1 MSEQDKKTERRLR
14 TALHAAGSEAP
25 APADLWG
32 RIKPRL
38 EGSTTTSTWWQRRWA
53 SLAVGAAA
61 TVVLAVG
68 ATGIVLVAAG
78 LTAGNGDGLLVAG
91 DENSFNLAIRSDDSA
106 GLFEYLDVD
115 DGADTRLLRALE
127 EEQSLTALTVPAPQP
142 TGTPAPSIVRGPSG
156 SPGPV
161 GTRGPATSPSGDAQ
175 DFPVFNSERQVIS
188 QASLTVEV
196 EDVGTAITE
205 LRAFVESVG
214 GFIEHVST
222 TDGPQP
228 GRGSA
233 TIRVP
238 AEQFNHTIDR
248 IEAFGEVLGQS
259 LGQTDVTGDAIDLAA
274 QLRSERSAEASL
286 LKLLDRAVSVSDV
299 LTVEREL
306 GRVRAN
312 VERLQGQ
319 LDFIERS
326 VALATITVTLA
337 LPPDPTASAPSASL
351 RIEVRD
357 VERSVRRIRD
367 LVDQAGGTM
376 GQVVTVSTQQDGQE
390 AFLSFLVPASAF
402 DSVLTSLVGDGVVLH
417 REVRSDGRL
426 PKDEPD
432 KDAQARITTEL
443 QSPEEADPWRSIG
456 IPVGGALVVLS
467 LVGALTL
474 AFRARRRV

>member
-1 MSEQDKKTERRLR
+1 MSEQDEKTERRLR

-25 APADLWG
+25 APADLWV
-32 RIKPRL
+32 RIEPRL
-38 EGSTTTSTWWQRRWA
+38 EGSTTTSTWWQRGWA

-61 TVVLAVG
+61 TVVLAAG
-68 ATGIVLVAAG
+68 ATGIALVAAG
-78 LTAGNGDGLLVAG
+78 LTAGNGDG
-91 DENSFNLAIRSDDSA
+91 NSFSLAFRSDDSA

-115 DGADTRLLRALE
+115 EGADTRLLRALT
-127 EEQSLTALTVPAPQP
+127 EEQSSNALAVPAPPP
-142 TGTPAPSIVRGPSG
+142 TGTPAPSIVWGPSG
-156 SPGPV
+156 GAGPV
-161 GTRGPATSPSGDAQ
+161 DTLGAVSRPSADGQ
-175 DFPVFNSERQVIS
+175 GSQVFNSERQVIS

-196 EDVGTAITE
+196 ADVGTAITK
-205 LRAFVESVG
+205 LRVFVESVG

-222 TDGPQP
+222 SDGPQP
-228 GRGSA
+228 RRGSA

-248 IEAFGEVLGQS
+248 LEAFGEVLGQS

-326 VALATITVTLA
+326 VALATITVTFA

-376 GQVVTVSTQQDGQE
+376 GQVVTVSTQQDGHE

-417 REVRSDGRL
+417 QEVRSDGRL
-426 PKDEPD
+426 PKDKPD

-443 QSPEEADPWRSIG
+443 QSPEEANPWRSIG

>member
-1 MSEQDKKTERRLR
+1 MSEQDEKTERRLR

-25 APADLWG
+25 APADLWV

-78 LTAGNGDGLLVAG
+78 LTAGSGDGLLVAG
-91 DENSFNLAIRSDDSA
+91 DENSVSVVIRSDDSA
-106 GLFEYLDVD
+106 GLPDVD
-115 DGADTRLLRALE
+115 DGADTRLSRALE
-127 EEQSLTALTVPAPQP
+127 QEQSGAFLADPDPPTATPAPQIVW
-142 TGTPAPSIVRGPSG
+142 GPAG

-161 GTRGPATSPSGDAQ
+161 GTRGPAPSPSGDAQ

-188 QASLTVEV
+188 QAPLTVEV

-326 VALATITVTLA
+326 VALATITVTFA

-417 REVRSDGRL
+417 QEVRSDGRL
-426 PKDEPD
+426 PKDKPD
-432 KDAQARITTEL
+432 EDAQARITTEL
-443 QSPEEADPWRSIG
+443 QSPEEANPWRSIG

>member
-1 MSEQDKKTERRLR
+1 MSEQDEKTERRLR

-25 APADLWG
+25 APADLWA

-68 ATGIVLVAAG
+68 ATGIVLVANG
-78 LTAGNGDGLLVAG
+78 LTAGDG

-106 GLFEYLDVD
+106 GLFEYLEFD
-115 DGADTRLLRALE
+115 DGADTRLSRALE
-127 EEQSLTALTVPAPQP
+127 QEQSDAFLADPDPPTATPAPQ
-142 TGTPAPSIVRGPSG
+142 IVWGLAG

-161 GTRGPATSPSGDAQ
+161 GTRGPAPSPSGDAQ

-326 VALATITVTLA
+326 VALATITVTFA

-367 LVDQAGGTM
+367 LVDQADGTM

-417 REVRSDGRL
+417 QEVRSDGRL
-426 PKDEPD
+426 PKDKPD
-432 KDAQARITTEL
+432 EDAQARITTEL
-443 QSPEEADPWRSIG
+443 QSPEEANPWRSIG

>member
-1 MSEQDKKTERRLR
+1 MSEQDEKTERKLR

-25 APADLWG
+25 APADLWV

-38 EGSTTTSTWWQRRWA
+38 EGSTPTSTWWQRRWA

-61 TVVLAVG
+61 TVVLTVG
-68 ATGIVLVAAG
+68 ATGIMLVAAG
-78 LTAGNGDGLLVAG
+78 LTAGSGDGLLVAG
-91 DENSFNLAIRSDDSA
+91 DENSFSLVSRSDDSA
-106 GLFEYLDVD
+106 GLPDVD
-115 DGADTRLLRALE
+115 DGADTRLSRALE
-127 EEQSLTALTVPAPQP
+127 QEQSGAFLEDPDPPTETPAPQNVL
-142 TGTPAPSIVRGPSG
+142 GPAG

-161 GTRGPATSPSGDAQ
+161 GTRGPAPSPSGDAQ
-175 DFPVFNSERQVIS
+175 DFLVFNSERQVIS

-222 TDGPQP
+222 RDGPQP

-238 AEQFNHTIDR
+238 VDQFNYTIDR

-326 VALATITVTLA
+326 VALATITVTFA

-417 REVRSDGRL
+417 QEVRSDGRL
-426 PKDEPD
+426 PKDKPD
-432 KDAQARITTEL
+432 EDAQARITTEL
-443 QSPEEADPWRSIG
+443 QSPEEANPWRSIG

>member
-1 MSEQDKKTERRLR
+1 MSEQDEKTERRLR
-14 TALHAAGSEAP
+14 SALHAAGSEAP
-25 APADLWG
+25 APADLWV

-53 SLAVGAAA
+53 FLAVGAAA

-78 LTAGNGDGLLVAG
+78 LSAGAGEAQSSAG
-91 DENSFNLAIRSDDSA
+91 DESSPAVAALNSDDSGDFF
-106 GLFEYLDVD
+106 GLSVVD
-115 DGADTRLLRALE
+115 DGADTRLSRALE
-127 EEQSLTALTVPAPQP
+127 EEQSGWFVVPALPTATPAPQMFL
-142 TGTPAPSIVRGPSG
+142 GPRG
-156 SPGPV
+156 SPGAV
-161 GTRGPATSPSGDAQ
+161 DTRGPAPSPSADGQ
-175 DFPVFNSERQVIS
+175 DFPVFDSERQVIS

-196 EDVGTAITE
+196 EDVGTAITQ
-205 LRAFVESVG
+205 LRVFVESVG

-222 TDGPQP
+222 SDGPQP

-274 QLRSERSAEASL
+274 RLRSERSAEASL

-326 VALATITVTLA
+326 VALATITVTFA

-417 REVRSDGRL
+417 QEVRSDGRL
-426 PKDEPD
+426 PKDKPD

-474 AFRARRRV
+474 AFRARRRA

>member
-1 MSEQDKKTERRLR
+1 MSEQDEKTERRLR

-25 APADLWG
+25 APADLWV

-61 TVVLAVG
+61 TVVLTVG

-78 LTAGNGDGLLVAG
+78 LTAGSGDGLLGAG
-91 DENSFNLAIRSDDSA
+91 DENSVSFAIRSDDSA
-106 GLFEYLDVD
+106 GLPDVD
-115 DGADTRLLRALE
+115 DGADTRLSRALE
-127 EEQSLTALTVPAPQP
+127 QEQSGALADPVPPTATPAPQIVL
-142 TGTPAPSIVRGPSG
+142 GPAG

-161 GTRGPATSPSGDAQ
+161 GTRGPAPSPSGDAQ

-326 VALATITVTLA
+326 VALATITVTFA

-417 REVRSDGRL
+417 QEVRSDGRL
-426 PKDEPD
+426 PKDKPD
-432 KDAQARITTEL
+432 EDAQARITTEL
-443 QSPEEADPWRSIG
+443 QSPEEANPWRSIG

>member
-1 MSEQDKKTERRLR
+1 MSEQDEKTERRLR

-25 APADLWG
+25 APADLWV

-61 TVVLAVG
+61 TVVLTVG

-106 GLFEYLDVD
+106 GLPDVD
-115 DGADTRLLRALE
+115 DGTTTRLSRWALE
-127 EEQSLTALTVPAPQP
+127 EEQSGALVVPAPQP
-142 TGTPAPSIVRGPSG
+142 TGTPAPSIVWGPAG

-161 GTRGPATSPSGDAQ
+161 GTRGPAPSPSGDAQ

-214 GFIEHVST
+214 GFIEHVSMR
-222 TDGPQP
+222 DGPQP

-326 VALATITVTLA
+326 VALATITVTFA

-417 REVRSDGRL
+417 QEVRSDGRL
-426 PKDEPD
+426 PKDKPD
-432 KDAQARITTEL
+432 EDAQARITTEL
-443 QSPEEADPWRSIG
+443 QSPEEANPWRSIG

>member
-1 MSEQDKKTERRLR
+1 MSEQDEKTERKLR

-25 APADLWG
+25 APADLWV

-38 EGSTTTSTWWQRRWA
+38 EGSTPTSTWWQRRWA

-61 TVVLAVG
+61 TVVLTVG
-68 ATGIVLVAAG
+68 ATGIMLVAAG
-78 LTAGNGDGLLVAG
+78 LTAGSGDGLLVAG
-91 DENSFNLAIRSDDSA
+91 DENSFSLVSRSDDSA
-106 GLFEYLDVD
+106 GLPDVD
-115 DGADTRLLRALE
+115 DGADTRLSRALE
-127 EEQSLTALTVPAPQP
+127 QEQSGAFLEDPDPPTETPAPQNVL
-142 TGTPAPSIVRGPSG
+142 GPAG

-161 GTRGPATSPSGDAQ
+161 GARGPAPSPSGDAQ
-175 DFPVFNSERQVIS
+175 DFLVFNSERQVIS

-222 TDGPQP
+222 RDGPQP

-238 AEQFNHTIDR
+238 ADQFNYTIDR

-286 LKLLDRAVSVSDV
+286 LKLLGRAVSISDV

-326 VALATITVTLA
+326 VALATITVTFA

-376 GQVVTVSTQQDGQE
+376 GQVVTVSTQQDGQD

-417 REVRSDGRL
+417 QEVRSDGRL
-426 PKDEPD
+426 PKDKPD
-432 KDAQARITTEL
+432 EDAQARITTEL
-443 QSPEEADPWRSIG
+443 QSPEEANPWRSIG

>member
-1 MSEQDKKTERRLR
+1 MSEQDEKTERRLR

-25 APADLWG
+25 APADLWV

-61 TVVLAVG
+61 TVVLTVG

-78 LTAGNGDGLLVAG
+78 LTAGSGDGLLVAG
-91 DENSFNLAIRSDDSA
+91 DENSVSLAIRSDDSA
-106 GLFEYLDVD
+106 GLPDVD
-115 DGADTRLLRALE
+115 DGADTRLSRALE
-127 EEQSLTALTVPAPQP
+127 QEQSGAFLEDPDPPTETPAPQIVW
-142 TGTPAPSIVRGPSG
+142 GPAG

-161 GTRGPATSPSGDAQ
+161 GTRGPAPSPSGDAQ

-326 VALATITVTLA
+326 VALATITVTFA

-417 REVRSDGRL
+417 QEVRSDGRL
-426 PKDEPD
+426 PKDKPD
-432 KDAQARITTEL
+432 EDAQARITTEL
-443 QSPEEADPWRSIG
+443 QSPEEANPWRSIG

>member
-1 MSEQDKKTERRLR
+1 MSEQDEKTERRLR

-25 APADLWG
+25 APADLWV

-61 TVVLAVG
+61 TVVLTVG
-68 ATGIVLVAAG
+68 ATGIVLVGAG
-78 LTAGNGDGLLVAG
+78 LTAGSGDGLLVAG
-91 DENSFNLAIRSDDSA
+91 DENSVSFAIRSDDSA
-106 GLFEYLDVD
+106 GLPDVD
-115 DGADTRLLRALE
+115 DGADTRLSRALE
-127 EEQSLTALTVPAPQP
+127 EEQSGALVVPAPQP
-142 TGTPAPSIVRGPSG
+142 TGTPAPQIVWGPAG

-161 GTRGPATSPSGDAQ
+161 GTRGPAPSPSGDAQ

-326 VALATITVTLA
+326 VALATITVTFA

-417 REVRSDGRL
+417 QEVRSDGRL
-426 PKDEPD
+426 PKDKPD
-432 KDAQARITTEL
+432 EDAQARITTEL
-443 QSPEEADPWRSIG
+443 QSPEEANPWRSIG

>member
-1 MSEQDKKTERRLR
+1 MSEQDEKTERRLR

-25 APADLWG
+25 APADLWV

-61 TVVLAVG
+61 TVVLTVG
-68 ATGIVLVAAG
+68 ATGIMLVAAG
-78 LTAGNGDGLLVAG
+78 LTAGSGDGLLVAG
-91 DENSFNLAIRSDDSA
+91 DENSFSLVSRSDDSA
-106 GLFEYLDVD
+106 GLPDVD
-115 DGADTRLLRALE
+115 DGADTRLSRALE
-127 EEQSLTALTVPAPQP
+127 QEQSGAFLEDPDPPTETPAPQIVW
-142 TGTPAPSIVRGPSG
+142 GPAG

-161 GTRGPATSPSGDAQ
+161 GTRGPAPSPSGDAQ

-222 TDGPQP
+222 RDGPQP

-238 AEQFNHTIDR
+238 ADQFNYTIDR

-286 LKLLDRAVSVSDV
+286 LKLLGRAVSVSDV

-312 VERLQGQ
+312 VERLQGH

-326 VALATITVTLA
+326 VALATITVTFA

-417 REVRSDGRL
+417 QEVRSDGRL
-426 PKDEPD
+426 PKDKPD
-432 KDAQARITTEL
+432 EDAQARITTEL
-443 QSPEEADPWRSIG
+443 QSPEEANPWRSIG

>member
-1 MSEQDKKTERRLR
+1 MSEQDERTERRLR

-25 APADLWG
+25 APADLWV

-78 LTAGNGDGLLVAG
+78 LTAGSGDGLLVAG
-91 DENSFNLAIRSDDSA
+91 DENSVSVVIRSNDSA
-106 GLFEYLDVD
+106 GLPDVD
-115 DGADTRLLRALE
+115 DGADTRLSRALE
-127 EEQSLTALTVPAPQP
+127 QEQSGAFLADPDPPTAKPAPQIVW
-142 TGTPAPSIVRGPSG
+142 GPAG

-161 GTRGPATSPSGDAQ
+161 GTRGPAPSPSGDAQ
-175 DFPVFNSERQVIS
+175 DFPVFNSERQIIS

-326 VALATITVTLA
+326 VALATITVTFA

-417 REVRSDGRL
+417 QEVRSDGRL
-426 PKDEPD
+426 PKDKPD
-432 KDAQARITTEL
+432 EDAQARITTEL
-443 QSPEEADPWRSIG
+443 QSPEEANPWRSIG

>member
-1 MSEQDKKTERRLR
+1 MSEQDEKTERRLR

-25 APADLWG
+25 APADLWV

-106 GLFEYLDVD
+106 GLPDVD
-115 DGADTRLLRALE
+115 DGADTRLSRALE
-127 EEQSLTALTVPAPQP
+127 QEQSGAFLADPDPPTATPAPQIVW
-142 TGTPAPSIVRGPSG
+142 GPAG

-161 GTRGPATSPSGDAQ
+161 GTRGPAPSPSGDAQ

-326 VALATITVTLA
+326 VALATITVTFA

-376 GQVVTVSTQQDGQE
+376 GQVETVSTQQDGQE

-417 REVRSDGRL
+417 QEVRSDGRL
-426 PKDEPD
+426 PKDKPD
-432 KDAQARITTEL
+432 EDAQARITTEL
-443 QSPEEADPWRSIG
+443 QSPEEANPWRSIG

>member
-1 MSEQDKKTERRLR
+1 MSEQDEKTERRLR

-25 APADLWG
+25 APADLWV

-61 TVVLAVG
+61 TVVLTVG

-78 LTAGNGDGLLVAG
+78 LTAGSGDGLLVAG
-91 DENSFNLAIRSDDSA
+91 DENSVSLAFRSDDSA
-106 GLFEYLDVD
+106 GLPYVD
-115 DGADTRLLRALE
+115 YGADTRLSRALE
-127 EEQSLTALTVPAPQP
+127 EEQSGALADPDPPTATPAPQ
-142 TGTPAPSIVRGPSG
+142 IVWGSAG

-161 GTRGPATSPSGDAQ
+161 GTRGPAPSPSGDAQ
-175 DFPVFNSERQVIS
+175 DFPVFNSERQIIS

-326 VALATITVTLA
+326 VALATITVTFA

-417 REVRSDGRL
+417 QEVRSDGRL
-426 PKDEPD
+426 PKDKPD
-432 KDAQARITTEL
+432 EDAQARIITEL
-443 QSPEEADPWRSIG
+443 QSPEEANPWRSIG

>member
-1 MSEQDKKTERRLR
+1 MSEQDEKTERRLR

-25 APADLWG
+25 APADLWV

-38 EGSTTTSTWWQRRWA
+38 EGSTPTSTWWQRRWA

-61 TVVLAVG
+61 TVVLTVG
-68 ATGIVLVAAG
+68 ATGIMLVAAG
-78 LTAGNGDGLLVAG
+78 LTAGSGDGLLVAG
-91 DENSFNLAIRSDDSA
+91 DENSFSLVSRSDDSA
-106 GLFEYLDVD
+106 GLPDVD
-115 DGADTRLLRALE
+115 DGADTRLSRALE
-127 EEQSLTALTVPAPQP
+127 QEQSGALLEDPDPPTATPAPQNVL
-142 TGTPAPSIVRGPSG
+142 GPAG

-161 GTRGPATSPSGDAQ
+161 GTRGPAPSPSGDAQ

-222 TDGPQP
+222 RDGPQP

-238 AEQFNHTIDR
+238 ADQFNYTIDR

-326 VALATITVTLA
+326 VALATITVTFA

-417 REVRSDGRL
+417 QEVRSDGRL
-426 PKDEPD
+426 PKDKPD
-432 KDAQARITTEL
+432 EDAQARITTEL
-443 QSPEEADPWRSIG
+443 QSPEEANPWRSIG

>member
-1 MSEQDKKTERRLR
+1 MSEQDEKTERRLR

-25 APADLWG
+25 APADLWV

-61 TVVLAVG
+61 TVVLTVG

-78 LTAGNGDGLLVAG
+78 LTAGSDDGLLVAG
-91 DENSFNLAIRSDDSA
+91 DEKSAILAIRSDDSA
-106 GLFEYLDVD
+106 GLPNVD
-115 DGADTRLLRALE
+115 DGADTLLWRASE
-127 EEQSLTALTVPAPQP
+127 EEQSAVLADPDPPTA
-142 TGTPAPSIVRGPSG
+142 TPAPKIVLGPTG
-156 SPGPV
+156 SPGPA
-161 GTRGPATSPSGDAQ
+161 GARGPAPSPSGDAQ
-175 DFPVFNSERQVIS
+175 NFPVFNSERQVIS

-205 LRAFVESVG
+205 LRVFVESVG

-326 VALATITVTLA
+326 VALATITVTFA

-417 REVRSDGRL
+417 QEVRSDGRL
-426 PKDEPD
+426 PKDKPD

-443 QSPEEADPWRSIG
+443 QSPEEANPWRSIG

>member
-1 MSEQDKKTERRLR
+1 MSEQDEKTERRLR

-25 APADLWG
+25 APADLWV

-61 TVVLAVG
+61 TVVLTVG

-78 LTAGNGDGLLVAG
+78 LTAGSGDGLLVAG
-91 DENSFNLAIRSDDSA
+91 DENSVSLAIRSDNSA
-106 GLFEYLDVD
+106 GLPDVD
-115 DGADTRLLRALE
+115 DGADTRLSRALE
-127 EEQSLTALTVPAPQP
+127 EEQSGAFLADPDPPTPTPAPQIVW
-142 TGTPAPSIVRGPSG
+142 GPAG

-161 GTRGPATSPSGDAQ
+161 GTRGPAPSPSGDAQ

-238 AEQFNHTIDR
+238 ADQFNYTIDR

-326 VALATITVTLA
+326 VALATITVTFA

-417 REVRSDGRL
+417 QEVRSDGRL
-426 PKDEPD
+426 PKDKPD
-432 KDAQARITTEL
+432 EDAQARITTEL
-443 QSPEEADPWRSIG
+443 QSPEEANPWRSIG

>member
-1 MSEQDKKTERRLR
+1 MSEQDERTERRLR

-25 APADLWG
+25 APADLWV

-38 EGSTTTSTWWQRRWA
+38 EGSTTTSTWWQRRWD

-78 LTAGNGDGLLVAG
+78 LTAGSGDGLLVAG
-91 DENSFNLAIRSDDSA
+91 DENSVSVVIRSNDSA
-106 GLFEYLDVD
+106 GLPDVD
-115 DGADTRLLRALE
+115 DGADTRLSRALE
-127 EEQSLTALTVPAPQP
+127 QEQSGGFLADPDPPTATPAPQ
-142 TGTPAPSIVRGPSG
+142 IVWGPSG

-161 GTRGPATSPSGDAQ
+161 GTRGPAPSPSGDAQ
-175 DFPVFNSERQVIS
+175 DFPVFNSERQIIS

-326 VALATITVTLA
+326 VALATITVTFA

-417 REVRSDGRL
+417 QEVRSDGRL
-426 PKDEPD
+426 RRDKPDE
-432 KDAQARITTEL
+432 DAQARITTEL
-443 QSPEEADPWRSIG
+443 QSPEEANPWRSIG

>member
-1 MSEQDKKTERRLR
+1 MSEQDEKTERRLR

-25 APADLWG
+25 APADLWV

-61 TVVLAVG
+61 TVVLTVG

-78 LTAGNGDGLLVAG
+78 LTAGSDDGLLVAG
-91 DENSFNLAIRSDDSA
+91 DENSVSVVIRSNDSA
-106 GLFEYLDVD
+106 GLPDVD
-115 DGADTRLLRALE
+115 DGADTRLSRALE
-127 EEQSLTALTVPAPQP
+127 QEQSDAFLADPDPPTA
-142 TGTPAPSIVRGPSG
+142 TPAPKIILSPAG

-161 GTRGPATSPSGDAQ
+161 GTRGPAPRPSGDAQ

-205 LRAFVESVG
+205 LRAIVESVG

-326 VALATITVTLA
+326 VALATITVTFA

-402 DSVLTSLVGDGVVLH
+402 ESVLTSLVGDGVVLH
-417 REVRSDGRL
+417 QEVRSDGRL
-426 PKDEPD
+426 PKDKPD
-432 KDAQARITTEL
+432 EDAQARITTEL
-443 QSPEEADPWRSIG
+443 QSPEEANPWRSIG

>member
-1 MSEQDKKTERRLR
+1 MSEQDEKTERRLR
-14 TALHAAGSEAP
+14 TALHAAGSEAR
-25 APADLWG
+25 APADLWV

-106 GLFEYLDVD
+106 GLPDVD
-115 DGADTRLLRALE
+115 DGTTTRLSRWALE
-127 EEQSLTALTVPAPQP
+127 EEQSGALVVPAPQP
-142 TGTPAPSIVRGPSG
+142 TGTPAPSIVWGPAG

-196 EDVGTAITE
+196 ADVGTAITE

-326 VALATITVTLA
+326 VALATITVTFA

-367 LVDQAGGTM
+367 LVDQADGTM

-390 AFLSFLVPASAF
+390 AFLSFLVPASTF

-417 REVRSDGRL
+417 QEVRSDGRL
-426 PKDEPD
+426 PKDKPD
-432 KDAQARITTEL
+432 EDAQARITTEL
-443 QSPEEADPWRSIG
+443 QSPEEANPWRSIG

-467 LVGALTL
+467 LIGALTL

>member
-1 MSEQDKKTERRLR
+1 MSEQDEKTERRLR

-25 APADLWG
+25 APADLWV

-68 ATGIVLVAAG
+68 ATGIVLVAAD

-91 DENSFNLAIRSDDSA
+91 DENSVSVVIRSNDSA
-106 GLFEYLDVD
+106 GLPDVD
-115 DGADTRLLRALE
+115 DGADTRLSRALE
-127 EEQSLTALTVPAPQP
+127 QEQSGAFLADPDPPTPTPAPQIVW
-142 TGTPAPSIVRGPSG
+142 GPAG

-161 GTRGPATSPSGDAQ
+161 GTRGSAPSPSGDAQ
-175 DFPVFNSERQVIS
+175 DFPVFNSERQIIS

-326 VALATITVTLA
+326 VALATITVTFA

-417 REVRSDGRL
+417 QEVRSDGRL
-426 PKDEPD
+426 PKDKPD
-432 KDAQARITTEL
+432 EDAQARITTEL
-443 QSPEEADPWRSIG
+443 QSPEEANPWRSIG

>member
-1 MSEQDKKTERRLR
+1 MSEQDEKTERRLR

-25 APADLWG
+25 APADLWV

-38 EGSTTTSTWWQRRWA
+38 EGSTPTSTWWQRRWA

-61 TVVLAVG
+61 TVVLTVG

-78 LTAGNGDGLLVAG
+78 LTAGSGDGLLVAG
-91 DENSFNLAIRSDDSA
+91 DENSVSLVIRSDDSA
-106 GLFEYLDVD
+106 GLPDVD
-115 DGADTRLLRALE
+115 DGADTRLSRALE
-127 EEQSLTALTVPAPQP
+127 QEQSGALAEDPDPPTATPAPQIVL
-142 TGTPAPSIVRGPSG
+142 GPAG

-161 GTRGPATSPSGDAQ
+161 GTRGPAPSPSGDAQ

-326 VALATITVTLA
+326 VALATITVTFA

-417 REVRSDGRL
+417 QEVRSDGRL
-426 PKDEPD
+426 PKDKPD

-443 QSPEEADPWRSIG
+443 QSPEEANPWRSIG

>member
-1 MSEQDKKTERRLR
+1 MSEQDEKTERRLR

-25 APADLWG
+25 APADLWV
-32 RIKPRL
+32 RIKPKL

-61 TVVLAVG
+61 TVVLTVG
-68 ATGIVLVAAG
+68 ATGIMLVAAG
-78 LTAGNGDGLLVAG
+78 LTAGSGDGLLVAG
-91 DENSFNLAIRSDDSA
+91 DENSVSLAIRSDNSG
-106 GLFEYLDVD
+106 GLPDVD
-115 DGADTRLLRALE
+115 DGADTRLSRALE
-127 EEQSLTALTVPAPQP
+127 EEQSGALADPDPPTERPARQIVL
-142 TGTPAPSIVRGPSG
+142 GPAG

-161 GTRGPATSPSGDAQ
+161 GTRGPAPSPSGDAQ
-175 DFPVFNSERQVIS
+175 DFPVFYSERQVIS

-326 VALATITVTLA
+326 VALATITVTFA

-417 REVRSDGRL
+417 QEVRSDGRL
-426 PKDEPD
+426 PKDKPD

-443 QSPEEADPWRSIG
+443 QSPEEANPWRSIG

>member
-1 MSEQDKKTERRLR
+1 MSEQDEKTERRLR

-25 APADLWG
+25 APADLWV

-61 TVVLAVG
+61 TVVLTVG

-78 LTAGNGDGLLVAG
+78 LTAGSGDGLLVAG
-91 DENSFNLAIRSDDSA
+91 DENSVSVVIRSNDSA
-106 GLFEYLDVD
+106 GLPDVD
-115 DGADTRLLRALE
+115 DGADTRLSRALE
-127 EEQSLTALTVPAPQP
+127 QEQSGAFLADPDPPTATPAPQ
-142 TGTPAPSIVRGPSG
+142 IVWGSAG

-161 GTRGPATSPSGDAQ
+161 GTRGPAPSPSGDAQ

-326 VALATITVTLA
+326 VALATITVTFA

-417 REVRSDGRL
+417 QEVRSDGRL
-426 PKDEPD
+426 PKDKPD
-432 KDAQARITTEL
+432 EDAQARITTEL
-443 QSPEEADPWRSIG
+443 QSPEEANPWRSIG

>member
-1 MSEQDKKTERRLR
+1 MSEQDEKTERRLR

-25 APADLWG
+25 APADLWV

-61 TVVLAVG
+61 TVVLTVG

-78 LTAGNGDGLLVAG
+78 LTAGSGDGLLVAG
-91 DENSFNLAIRSDDSA
+91 DENSVSLAIRSDDSA
-106 GLFEYLDVD
+106 GLPDVD
-115 DGADTRLLRALE
+115 DGADTRLSRALE
-127 EEQSLTALTVPAPQP
+127 QEQSGALADPDPPTATPAPQIVW
-142 TGTPAPSIVRGPSG
+142 GPAG

-161 GTRGPATSPSGDAQ
+161 GTRGPAPSPSGDAQ

-326 VALATITVTLA
+326 VALATITVTFA

-417 REVRSDGRL
+417 QEVRSDGRL
-426 PKDEPD
+426 PKDKPD

-443 QSPEEADPWRSIG
+443 QSPEEANPWRSIG

>member
-1 MSEQDKKTERRLR
+1 MSEQDEKTERRLR

-25 APADLWG
+25 APADLWV

-61 TVVLAVG
+61 TVVLTVG
-68 ATGIVLVAAG
+68 CTGIVLVAAG
-78 LTAGNGDGLLVAG
+78 LTAGSGDGLLGAG

-115 DGADTRLLRALE
+115 DGTDTRLSRALE
-127 EEQSLTALTVPAPQP
+127 EEQSGALADPDPPTATPAPQIVW
-142 TGTPAPSIVRGPSG
+142 GPAGN
-156 SPGPV
+156 PGPV
-161 GTRGPATSPSGDAQ
+161 GTRGADPSPSGDAQ

-326 VALATITVTLA
+326 VALATITVTFA

-357 VERSVRRIRD
+357 VERSVRRTRD

-417 REVRSDGRL
+417 QEVRSDGRL
-426 PKDEPD
+426 PKDKPD
-432 KDAQARITTEL
+432 EDAQARITTEL
-443 QSPEEADPWRSIG
+443 QSPEEANPWRSIG

>member
-1 MSEQDKKTERRLR
+1 MSEQDEKTERRLR

-25 APADLWG
+25 APADLWV

-68 ATGIVLVAAG
+68 ATGIVLIAAG

-91 DENSFNLAIRSDDSA
+91 DENSFNLAIRSVDSA
-106 GLFEYLDVD
+106 GLPDVD
-115 DGADTRLLRALE
+115 DRADTRLSRELE
-127 EEQSLTALTVPAPQP
+127 EEQSGALVVPAPQP
-142 TGTPAPSIVRGPSG
+142 TGTPAPSIVWGPAG

-161 GTRGPATSPSGDAQ
+161 GTRGAAPSPSGDAQ
-175 DFPVFNSERQVIS
+175 DFPVFNSARQVIS

-214 GFIEHVST
+214 GFIEYVST

-326 VALATITVTLA
+326 VALATITVTFA

-402 DSVLTSLVGDGVVLH
+402 NSVLTSLVGDGVVLH
-417 REVRSDGRL
+417 QEVRSDGRL
-426 PKDEPD
+426 PKDKPD
-432 KDAQARITTEL
+432 EDAQARITTEL
-443 QSPEEADPWRSIG
+443 QSPEEANPWRSIG
-456 IPVGGALVVLS
+456 IPVGGALVGLS

>member
-1 MSEQDKKTERRLR
+1 MSEQDEKTERRLR

-25 APADLWG
+25 APADLWV

-61 TVVLAVG
+61 TVVLTVG

-78 LTAGNGDGLLVAG
+78 LTAGSDDGLLVAG
-91 DENSFNLAIRSDDSA
+91 DEHSFNLVIRSDDSA
-106 GLFEYLDVD
+106 GLPDDD
-115 DGADTRLLRALE
+115 DGADTRLSRALE
-127 EEQSLTALTVPAPQP
+127 QEQSGALVVPAPQP
-142 TGTPAPSIVRGPSG
+142 TGTPAPSIVWGPAG

-161 GTRGPATSPSGDAQ
+161 GTRGPAPSPSGDAQ

-326 VALATITVTLA
+326 VALATITVTFA

-417 REVRSDGRL
+417 QEVRSDGRL
-426 PKDEPD
+426 SKDKPD
-432 KDAQARITTEL
+432 EDAQARITTEL
-443 QSPEEADPWRSIG
+443 QSPEEANPWRSIG

-474 AFRARRRV
+474 AFRARRRA

>member
-1 MSEQDKKTERRLR
+1 MSEQDEKTERRLR

-25 APADLWG
+25 APADLWV

-78 LTAGNGDGLLVAG
+78 LTAGNGDGLPAGLTAGNGDGLLVAG

-106 GLFEYLDVD
+106 GLFEYLDVY
-115 DGADTRLLRALE
+115 DGADTRLSRALE
-127 EEQSLTALTVPAPQP
+127 EEQSGALVVPAPQP
-142 TGTPAPSIVRGPSG
+142 TGTRGPV
-156 SPGPV
+156 P
-161 GTRGPATSPSGDAQ
+161 SPSGDAQ

-326 VALATITVTLA
+326 VALATITVTFA

-417 REVRSDGRL
+417 QEVRSDGRL
-426 PKDEPD
+426 PKDKPD
-432 KDAQARITTEL
+432 EDAQARITTEL
-443 QSPEEADPWRSIG
+443 QSPEEANPWRSIG

>member
-1 MSEQDKKTERRLR
+1 MSEQDEKTERRLR

-25 APADLWG
+25 APADMWV

-38 EGSTTTSTWWQRRWA
+38 EGSTPTSTWWQRRWA

-61 TVVLAVG
+61 TVVLTVG
-68 ATGIVLVAAG
+68 ATGIMLVAAG

-91 DENSFNLAIRSDDSA
+91 DENSFSLAIRSDDSA
-106 GLFEYLDVD
+106 GLPDVD
-115 DGADTRLLRALE
+115 DGADTRLSRALE
-127 EEQSLTALTVPAPQP
+127 QEQSGALADPDPPTATPAPQIVL
-142 TGTPAPSIVRGPSG
+142 GPAG
-156 SPGPV
+156 SQGPV
-161 GTRGPATSPSGDAQ
+161 GTRGPAPSPSGDAQ
-175 DFPVFNSERQVIS
+175 NFPVFNSERQVIS

-286 LKLLDRAVSVSDV
+286 LKLLDRAVSVSDL

-326 VALATITVTLA
+326 VALATITVTFA

-417 REVRSDGRL
+417 QEVRSDGRL
-426 PKDEPD
+426 PKDKPD
-432 KDAQARITTEL
+432 EDAQARITTEL
-443 QSPEEADPWRSIG
+443 QSPEEANPWRSIG

>member
-1 MSEQDKKTERRLR
+1 MSEQDEKTERRLR

-25 APADLWG
+25 APADLWA

-78 LTAGNGDGLLVAG
+78 LTAGNGDG
-91 DENSFNLAIRSDDSA
+91 NSFSLASRSDDSA
-106 GLFEYLDVD
+106 GLPDVD
-115 DGADTRLLRALE
+115 DGADTRLLRSALE
-127 EEQSLTALTVPAPQP
+127 EEQSGALVVPAPQP
-142 TGTPAPSIVRGPSG
+142 TGTPAPSIVWGPAG
-156 SPGPV
+156 NPGPV
-161 GTRGPATSPSGDAQ
+161 DTRGPAPRPSADAQ
-175 DFPVFNSERQVIS
+175 DFPAFNSERQVIS

-196 EDVGTAITE
+196 EDVGMAITE
-205 LRAFVESVG
+205 LRVFVESVG

-274 QLRSERSAEASL
+274 RLRSERSAEASL

-326 VALATITVTLA
+326 VALATITVTFA

-417 REVRSDGRL
+417 QEVRSDGRL
-426 PKDEPD
+426 IKDKPD

-443 QSPEEADPWRSIG
+443 QSPEEANPWRSIG

-467 LVGALTL
+467 LAGALTL